1 MLPSFKVVIP
11 ARYGSNRLPG
21 KPLLD
26 IGGKPMIER
35 VCETALLTGREV
47 FVATDDSRICDAVRH
62 LPVQAIMTNPDHTS
76 GTERIAEVASR
87 LNWQPDE
94 IIVNLQGDEPLV
106 DARLITGLANR
117 LSQQKLAGIA
127 TLATPILETAD
138 LFNPNCVKVALNK
151 KGYAL
156 YFSRAPIPWDRE
168 HFPGQTSKINTQ
180 KWLRHIGIYAYS
192 AHFLKCYTT
201 WERSPLETVES
212 LEQLRILWEGEP
224 VAVLLTDSAPPA
236 GVDTEE
242 DLTRVRSLFSHH

>member
-26 IGGKPMIER
+26 IGGKTMIER
-35 VCETALLTGREV
+35 VCETALITGREV
-47 FVATDDSRICDAVRH
+47 FVATDDSRICEAVSH
-62 LPVQAIMTNPDHTS
+62 LPVQAIMTNPEHTS
-76 GTERIAEVASR
+76 GTERIAEVAAQ

-94 IIVNLQGDEPLV
+94 VIVNLQGDEPLV
-106 DARLITGLANR
+106 DAELIIGLANR

-127 TLATPILETAD
+127 TLATPINEVAD
-138 LFNPNCVKVALNK
+138 LFNPNCVKVVLSK
-151 KGYAL
+151 EGYAL

-168 HFPGQTSKINTQ
+168 HFPSHASEVATHN
-180 KWLRHIGIYAYS
+180 WLRHIGIYAYS
-192 AHFLKCYTT
+192 VDFLRCYTT

-212 LEQLRILWEGEP
+212 LEQLRILWEGKN

-236 GVDTEE
+236 GVDTTE
-242 DLTRVRSLFSHH
+242 DLTRVRSLFLHH